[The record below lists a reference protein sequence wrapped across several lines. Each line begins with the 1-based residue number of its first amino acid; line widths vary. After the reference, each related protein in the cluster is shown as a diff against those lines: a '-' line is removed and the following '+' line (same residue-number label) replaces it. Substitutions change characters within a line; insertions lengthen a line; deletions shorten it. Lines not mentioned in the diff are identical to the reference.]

1 MGPAGP
7 HHHGGGLRLFDR
19 RQGEMT
25 SVSLGGAGRRES
37 LSWRRFVPAGALVAL
52 VVIGAALQPSFVSLG
67 NLQNITT
74 QAAPLLI
81 VTLGQAIV
89 MLARGLDLSV
99 ASLMATTAV
108 LAAAFN
114 SNSNADLPAIVASA
128 LALSALVGLV
138 NGWLITKRNVSPF
151 IATLAMMIV
160 LQGLRFAYT
169 KGAPSGSLPPGLRY
183 LGAGRLAEIPVNLL
197 VFLVLFAILAIALA
211 RTAPGRALYMV
222 GGNPRAA
229 ELVGVRADLV
239 TLGAYVAGSMLAGLA
254 GLLLVG
260 YVGAVDNWVGRG
272 YELDSIVAA
281 VIGGVSLSGGA
292 GSLAGAAAGG
302 LALVLIS
309 NIVVILGLPVQ
320 AQLVIKGVIIIV
332 AAALSTRDDRRG

>member
-1 MGPAGP
+1 
-7 HHHGGGLRLFDR
+7 
-19 RQGEMT
+19 MT
-25 SVSLGGAGRRES
+25 SVSLTRETQTGGAR
-37 LSWRRFVPAGALVAL
+37 LQRFLLPALLGGLVA
-52 VVIGAALQPSFVSLG
+52 IAAALQPSFVSLG

-81 VTLGQAIV
+81 VTLGQTLV
-89 MLARGLDLSV
+89 MLVRGLDLSV

-114 SNSNADLPAIVASA
+114 TMSNAALPVIFLSAI
-128 LALSALVGLV
+128 ALSALVGLV
-138 NGWLITKRNVSPF
+138 NGLLVTKRNVSPF

-169 KGAPSGSLPPGLRY
+169 QGAPAGELPAALRF
-183 LGAGRLAEIPVNLL
+183 LGAGRVLDTPVNLI
-197 VFLVLFAILAIALA
+197 VFLILFAGLSFALN
-211 RTAPGRALYMV
+211 RTIVGRAIYMV

-229 ELVGVRADLV
+229 ELVGIRSDLV
-239 TLGAYVAGSMLAGLA
+239 TLGGYVAGSVLAGLA

-260 YVGAVDNWVGRG
+260 YVGTVDNWVGRG

-292 GSLAGAAAGG
+292 GRLGGAAAG
-302 LALVLIS
+302 ALVLVLIA
-309 NIVVILGLPVQ
+309 NIVVILGLPDQ
-320 AQLVIKGVIIIV
+320 AQLVIKGVVIV
-332 AAALSTRDDRRG
+332 AAAAMFARSARRV

>member
-1 MGPAGP
+1 
-7 HHHGGGLRLFDR
+7 
-19 RQGEMT
+19 MT
-25 SVSLGGAGRRES
+25 SVSLSRDIYPSRANLRRY
-37 LSWRRFVPAGALVAL
+37 ALPVLLAVLLAVAS
-52 VVIGAALQPSFVSLG
+52 ALQPSFVSLG

-81 VTLGQAIV
+81 ATLGQALV
-89 MLARGLDLSV
+89 MLVRGLDLSV

-114 SNSNADLPAIVASA
+114 ATSDAALPAIFACA
-128 LALSALVGLV
+128 IALSAVVGLI
-138 NGWLITKRNVSPF
+138 NGLLVTKRNVSPF

-169 KGAPSGSLPPGLRY
+169 KGAPAGSLPPTLRY
-183 LGAGRLAEIPVNLL
+183 LGAGRLIEVPVNLI
-197 VFLVLFAILAIALA
+197 VFAALFAGLSFILS
-211 RTAPGRALYMV
+211 RTVVGRALYMV

-229 ELVGVRADLV
+229 ALVGVRSDLV
-239 TLGAYVAGSMLAGLA
+239 TLCGYVAGSMLAGLS

-260 YVGAVDNWVGRG
+260 YVGTVDNWVGRG

-281 VIGGVSLSGGA
+281 IIGGVSLSGGA
-292 GSLAGAAAGG
+292 GSLSGAAAGA
-302 LALVLIS
+302 LVLVLIS

-320 AQLVIKGVIIIV
+320 AQLVIKGVIIIA
-332 AAALSTRDDRRG
+332 AAALFARGGRGV